1 MFSTGWKIFGYPAVC
16 AGLAAFALAAT
27 DADAARLRDLCEVQG
42 ARPNMLKGVG
52 IVVGLNGT
60 GDKAQAAINAQDRM
74 LQRMGIKVDDIRELA
89 SANSAVVVVTATM
102 PPFAKEGTRIDVK
115 VDSLYDCSSLEGGT
129 LLETHLRGPG
139 TGETVYA
146 LAQGPVAIGG
156 FQAQGGGG
164 TSVQQGH
171 VTAGRIPM
179 GATVENEVPS
189 TITDGQRLT
198 LLLKQPT
205 FSTANRVQG
214 VINETLGDGSA
225 VALGAGTV
233 LVTIPEPARA
243 DLIGFIASLEQM
255 EVETDTP
262 ATVVI
267 NERTGTIVVGGNVIV
282 KPCQVAHGNLT
293 IRIATTP
300 VVTPALPF
308 TDAQPVVTES
318 VDVAVEQE
326 EARLM
331 PVSGTSAADVAE
343 ALNRLRVTPTDMISI
358 FQALREAGA
367 LEADL
372 EVM

>member
-1 MFSTGWKIFGYPAVC
+1 MYTQFVIKKHVFVAVC
-16 AGLAAFALAAT
+16 VAAAITGAPAQAAQ
-27 DADAARLRDLCEVQG
+27 LRDICAVQG

-60 GDKAQAAINAQDRM
+60 GDKAEAAINAQDRM
-74 LQRMGIKVDDIRELA
+74 LQRMGIEVEDIGELN
-89 SANSAVVVVTATM
+89 SDNSAVVVVTATL
-102 PPFAKEGTRIDVK
+102 PPFAKAGTRIDVK
-115 VDSLYDCSSLEGGT
+115 VDSLYDCGSLEGGT

-139 TGETVYA
+139 MGDTVYA
-146 LAQGPVAIGG
+146 LAQGSVTIGG
-156 FQAQGGGG
+156 FRAEGGGG

-179 GATVENEVPS
+179 GATVEHEVPS
-189 TITDGQRLT
+189 TITDGRRLT
-198 LLLKQPT
+198 LLVKQPA
-205 FSTANRVQG
+205 FSTANRVQN
-214 VINETLGDGSA
+214 VINETLGDGAAS
-225 VALGAGTV
+225 ALGAGTV
-233 LVTIPEPARA
+233 LVTIPEQART
-243 DLIGFIASLEQM
+243 DLIGFIAALE
-255 EVETDTP
+255 ELEIETSTP

-267 NERTGTIVVGGNVIV
+267 NEKTGTIVVGGSVVV

-300 VVTPALPF
+300 QVTPALPF
-308 TDAQPVVTES
+308 TDAEPIVTES
-318 VDVAVEQE
+318 VEVDVEEQ

-372 EVM
+372 QVM